1 MFSVI
6 DNSNFSF
13 FGFSNVSFF
22 VFVFKTLKKKILIFK
37 YFGHWF
43 NTVPNQSTLISQE
56 VFCENQINLGNT
68 TNLNSSL

>member
-22 VFVFKTLKKKILIFK
+22 VFVFKTLKKKIFIFK

-56 VFCENQINLGNT
+56 VFCQYQINLET
-68 TNLNSSL
+68 LPI